1 MYQWIYKQGVKR
13 RNPLLPAAEQFLQ
26 ETDKWSRAE
35 LEAYQ
40 LEKLQELVS
49 WAYEH
54 SEYYRK
60 KLDEANVHPTQVQT
74 LADLQRIPP
83 ITKQALLE
91 ENEDIQVTA
100 SFKRLIFSETSGSTG
115 SPLTFYRH
123 LEWDARHRAA
133 IHRGYSWYDIKPW
146 NRNGY
151 FWGYNLDVRKSWKL
165 KIMDKL
171 VNRFRIFSYEKD
183 ELTSFIKKLERADYL
198 EGYSSMIY
206 HVARKVEQGNIAIKT
221 DLKMIKG
228 TSEKIFD
235 AYQPTVEKVFGRKI
249 ISEYGAAETGII
261 AFECPEG
268 NMHITMEN
276 VIVEVIDG
284 EILVTNLFSHSFPI
298 IRYALGDYVELDT
311 ETTCS
316 CGREHT
322 IVKSVMGRIGKEI
335 IGHNETYPSLT
346 FYYIFKNIVMDSG
359 DSIRYQVLQHRK
371 GHLEFRLEQ
380 KLTPNVRKQL
390 EAEIVKYFAQDMKY
404 DIREGIT
411 FYRDGGKLKDFVS
424 LIETAK

>member
-1 MYQWIYKQGVKR
+1 MYKWIYKQGVKR
-13 RNPLLPAAEQFLQ
+13 RNPLLPTAENFLQ
-26 ETDKWSRAE
+26 GTDKWSRAE

-40 LEKLQELVS
+40 LEKLKVLVS
-49 WAYEH
+49 WAYKH
-54 SEYYRK
+54 SEHYRR
-60 KLDEANVHPTQVQT
+60 KLDEANMHPIQLQT

-83 ITKQALLE
+83 ITKKTLIE
-91 ENEDIQVTA
+91 ENEAIHATA
-100 SFKRLIFSETSGSTG
+100 NFKRLIYSETSGSTG
-115 SPLTFYRH
+115 SPLTFYRN

-133 IHRGYSWYDIKPW
+133 IHRGYSWYDIQPW
-146 NRNGY
+146 DRNGY
-151 FWGYNLDVRKSWKL
+151 FWGYNLDVKKHWKL

-171 VNRFRIFSYEKD
+171 VNRFRIFSYEKK
-183 ELTSFIKKLERADYL
+183 EILTFIKNLNRADYL

-206 HVARKVEQGNIAIKT
+206 YVARKIEQENIAINT
-221 DLKMIKG
+221 NLKMIKG

-235 AYQPTVEKVFGRKI
+235 AYQPTVKKVFGRKI

-268 NMHITMEN
+268 NMHTTMEN
-276 VIVEVIDG
+276 VIVEVIEG
-284 EILVTNLFSHSFPI
+284 EIYVTNLFSHSFPI
-298 IRYALGDYVELDT
+298 IRYALGDYVEVDT
-311 ETTCS
+311 ETKCA

-322 IVKSVMGRIGKEI
+322 IVTSVMGRIGKEI
-335 IGHNETYPSLT
+335 IGHQETYPSLT

-359 DSIRYQVLQHRK
+359 DAIRYQVLQHQK

-380 KLTPNVRKQL
+380 HLSPSIRKQL

-404 DIREGIT
+404 DIREGVD

-424 LIETAK
+424 FVETV

>member
-1 MYQWIYKQGVKR
+1 MYQWIYKQGVKH
-13 RNPLLPAAEQFLQ
+13 RNPLLPAAESFLQ
-26 ETDKWSRAE
+26 ESDTWSRAE

-40 LEKLQELVS
+40 LEKLQALVS
-49 WAYEH
+49 WAYKYSPH
-54 SEYYRK
+54 YRT
-60 KLDEANVHPTQVQT
+60 KLDESNVHPRQIQT

-83 ITKQALLE
+83 ITKQTLLE
-91 ENEDIQVTA
+91 ENEAIHATA
-100 SFKRLIFSETSGSTG
+100 DFKQLLFSETSGSTG
-115 SPLTFYRH
+115 SPLTFQRN

-133 IHRGYSWYDIKPW
+133 IHRGYSWYDIQPW
-146 NRNGY
+146 DRNGY
-151 FWGYNLDVRKSWKL
+151 FWGYNLDVKKHWKL

-183 ELTSFIKKLERADYL
+183 EIQTFIKRLERADYL

-206 HVARKVEQGNIAIKT
+206 HVARKIEQENISINTK
-221 DLKMIKG
+221 LKMIKG

-235 AYQPTVEKVFGRKI
+235 AYQPTVEKVFGRKM

-268 NMHITMEN
+268 NMHTTMEN

-311 ETTCS
+311 ETACA

-322 IVKSVMGRIGKEI
+322 IVTSVMGRIGKEI
-335 IGHNETYPSLT
+335 IGEKESYPSLT
-346 FYYIFKNIVMDSG
+346 LYYIFKNIVMDSG
-359 DSIRYQVLQHRK
+359 DAIRYQVLQHRK
-371 GHLEFRLEQ
+371 GHLEFRVEQ
-380 KLTPNVRKQL
+380 KLKPAVQKRL
-390 EAEIVKYFAQDMKY
+390 EAEIRKYFAQDMVY
-404 DIREGIT
+404 DIREGLA
-411 FYRDGGKLKDFVS
+411 FHRDGGKLKDFVS
-424 LIETAK
+424 FI